1 MYLPLV
7 TSKGPLGILGMNFGE
22 RATLPLDEREMLETF
37 AAQIAALVERYRLIE
52 GANQARL
59 TAESERL
66 HRTLLDSVSHEL
78 KTPLAVIEAAT
89 DGLDVQLAGGAVPL
103 AKTFLD
109 EIKEANQRLGRVVSN
124 LLDMTRIET
133 GRLPLNPEW
142 CEPAELLH
150 STADQLRNEIS
161 AKRIQIIASKDLP
174 LVRLDVGLM
183 EQALCNLLTNAA
195 AYSPAGSPIRLA
207 AHMDGQTLVLRV
219 IDRGIGLAPGEE
231 KKVFG
236 KFYRGANARPGGTGL
251 GLSIVLGFVRA
262 HHGEVSAENN
272 PDGGATFTIRL
283 PVETARPTE
292 EHEPDDSNHRR

>member
-1 MYLPLV
+1 
-7 TSKGPLGILGMNFGE
+7 
-22 RATLPLDEREMLETF
+22 
-37 AAQIAALVERYRLIE
+37 
-52 GANQARL
+52 
-59 TAESERL
+59 
-66 HRTLLDSVSHEL
+66 
-78 KTPLAVIEAAT
+78 VIEAAT
-89 DGLDVQLAGGAVPL
+89 DGLDVSWPGAPLPL

-207 AHMDGQTLVLRV
+207 AHMDGQNARSAGH
-219 IDRGIGLAPGEE
+219 RSRHRLAPGERRRYS
-231 KKVFG
+231 G
-236 KFYRGANARPGGTGL
+236 SSIAAPTPGP
-251 GLSIVLGFVRA
+251 A
-262 HHGEVSAENN
+262 EPVSACRSCSDSSR
-272 PDGGATFTIRL
+272 PPRRSLRRKQSGRRRHVTIRL